1 MHQALYRKWRP
12 KTFAD
17 VMGQDHI
24 TSVLKSEVSSGKISH
39 AYIFCGP
46 RGTGKTTCAKI
57 ISRAVNCE
65 HPIDGNPCGV
75 CAACRSVEEGRA
87 TDVIEM
93 DAASNNGVDNVRDI
107 RDGVAYSPA
116 DLKYKVYIIDEVH
129 MLSTQA
135 FNALLKTLEEPPEYV
150 IFILATTEINK
161 IPATV
166 LSRCQRFDFHRVSQE
181 VIAQRLR
188 TVCEGEGID
197 ADDEA
202 LLLIADLAQGA
213 FRDALN
219 MLEYCSGT
227 GEKITEKSASEL
239 LGASSAEILCRMA
252 EHIAEKNIAA
262 SLNMMSE
269 LYSTSRDIAVYWR
282 ELISFY
288 RNMLVWASTRGQIKK
303 DNFTARAGARYTVPR
318 LMQVLGIFC
327 EAEESMMRTP
337 ASARLFAEMA
347 LVRVCDETMNDNTDA
362 ILVRLAA
369 LEEKVASLL
378 SGNITISPSAKAEY
392 AQAVSEIKEE
402 VETPAPV
409 EAEKKEKKKT
419 TKTTKAVKAEPE
431 AEEKKAEPL
440 AESKKVSPSTGRA
453 VSLRGFADVVK
464 KIETTEPSLASFM
477 IGATAVEKEGK
488 LFIYLDSD
496 FAAQF
501 VSDSERKDLISRT
514 ISEVLGKNYDSNII
528 APVCANGEVEE
539 YDAVDELLPQ
549 SDEIPSK

>member
-166 LSRCQRFDFHRVSQE
+166 LSRCQRFDFHRVSRE

-188 TVCEGEGID
+188 TVCQGEGID

-227 GEKITEKSASEL
+227 GEKITEKGASEL
-239 LGASSAEILCRMA
+239 LGASSSEILCQMA
-252 EHIAEKNIAA
+252 EHIAEKDISA
-262 SLNMMSE
+262 SLNMMAE
-269 LYSTSRDIAVYWR
+269 LYSTSRDITVYWR

-288 RNMLVWASTRGQIKK
+288 RNMLVWASTRGQIKQ
-303 DNFTARAGARYTVPR
+303 DAFTAKAGARYTVPR

-327 EAEESMMRTP
+327 EAEENMMRTP

-347 LVRVCDETMNDNTDA
+347 LVRVCDETMNDSNEA

-378 SGNITISPSAKAEY
+378 SGNITVSPAVKADHFE
-392 AQAVSEIKEE
+392 AVSEIKKEIHTSDAE
-402 VETPAPV
+402 K
-409 EAEKKEKKKT
+409 AEKKEDKKT
-419 TKTTKAVKAEPE
+419 NITDKD
-431 AEEKKAEPL
+431 KKAEPK
-440 AESKKVSPSTGRA
+440 ADEKTANPMNEAKKVSPSTGRA

-464 KIETTEPSLASFM
+464 KIEATEPSLASFM

-501 VSDSERKDLISRT
+501 VSDSERKNLISRT

>member
-1 MHQALYRKWRP
+1 
-12 KTFAD
+12 
-17 VMGQDHI
+17 MGQDHI

-166 LSRCQRFDFHRVSQE
+166 LSRCQRFDFHRVSRE

-188 TVCEGEGID
+188 TVCQGEGID

-239 LGASSAEILCRMA
+239 LGASSSEILCQMA
-252 EHIAEKNIAA
+252 EHIAEKDISA
-262 SLNMMSE
+262 SLNMMAE
-269 LYSTSRDIAVYWR
+269 LYSTSRDITVYWR

-288 RNMLVWASTRGQIKK
+288 RNMLVWASTRGQIKQ
-303 DNFTARAGARYTVPR
+303 DAFTAKAGARYTVPR

-327 EAEESMMRTP
+327 EAEENMMRTP

-347 LVRVCDETMNDNTDA
+347 LVRVCDETMNDSNEA

-378 SGNITISPSAKAEY
+378 SGNIKVSPTVKADHFE
-392 AQAVSEIKEE
+392 AVSEIKKEIHTSDAE
-402 VETPAPV
+402 K
-409 EAEKKEKKKT
+409 AEKKEDKQ
-419 TKTTKAVKAEPE
+419 TKITDKD
-431 AEEKKAEPL
+431 KKAEPK
-440 AESKKVSPSTGRA
+440 ADEKTATPMNEAKKVSPSTGRA

-464 KIETTEPSLASFM
+464 KIEATEPSLASFM

-501 VSDSERKDLISRT
+501 VSDGERKNLISRT